1 MGNEEKIVKGPFE
14 IRKIMGD
21 NQYRA
26 DSFKSKTRV
35 NFFGKSLRGMDHAYF
50 RASRCIAC
58 EGLDWK
64 RQELSRPRVGI
75 TRFQLNKYKSRRT
88 VTR

>member
-50 RASRCIAC
+50 RASRCIAR
-58 EGLDWK
+58 EGLDWES
-64 RQELSRPRVGI
+64 QDLSRPRVGI
-75 TRFQLNKYKSRRT
+75 TRFQPNKYKSRRT